1 MDISPVDLMNIEL
14 FASRVIAL
22 AEYRK
27 TLAEYLVSR
36 MQTVAPNL
44 AALIG
49 EQVGFASVNII
60 FLPSFNVSC

>member
-49 EQVGFASVNII
+49 EQVGFVPYH
-60 FLPSFNVSC
+60 FLIWF